1 MEASET
7 MPTDMDLAT
16 GDDALAAHRQV
27 VVAIPAYNEDRFI
40 GSVVLKVRR
49 HVDVVLVVD
58 DGSGD
63 QTAAVAAAAG
73 AEVIRHP
80 TNRGKAAAINTAFQ
94 WARERRVDALVLI
107 DGDGQHTPGEIP
119 SLVAPVLQGTADMVI
134 GTRFGGVPSR
144 IPGYRRAGQRLL
156 TWLTN
161 VTSGMT
167 VSDSQSGFRAF
178 SSRAVQQMHFESRRF
193 ALESEMQCI
202 ARSAGLRV
210 TEVPIT
216 AIYVEPAKR
225 NPIGHGAAVVQAL
238 VTMLERRRPLFLLG
252 GLGVFLVVVG
262 MLLGLHIATIY
273 AEQQKLAV
281 GYSLMTIMLI
291 IVGILTAFVGI
302 ILHSMRTLLKDL
314 RET

>member
-1 MEASET
+1 MDVAEEAGE
-7 MPTDMDLAT
+7 
-16 GDDALAAHRQV
+16 AAHGACPPIA
-27 VVAIPAYNEDRFI
+27 VAIPAYNEDRFV

-49 HVDVVLVVD
+49 YADVVLVID
-58 DGSGD
+58 DGSSD

-80 TNRGKAAAINTAFQ
+80 ANRGKAAAINTAFQ
-94 WARERRVDALVLI
+94 WGRERHLAALVLI

-119 SLVAPVLQGTADMVI
+119 TLLAPVLHGQADMVI
-134 GTRFGGVPSR
+134 GTRFGAVTSS
-144 IPGYRRAGQRLL
+144 IPRYRRAGQRVL
-156 TWLTN
+156 TILTN
-161 VTSGMT
+161 LISGVV

-178 SSRAVQQMHFESRRF
+178 SPRAVQQMRFESPRF
-193 ALESEMQCI
+193 ALESEMQCL
-202 ARSAGLRV
+202 ARSAGLRI
-210 TEVPIT
+210 TEVPIS

-225 NPIGHGAAVVQAL
+225 NPIRHGAAVVQAL
-238 VTMLERRRPLFLLG
+238 VTLLERRRPLFLLG
-252 GLGVFLVVVG
+252 GLGVFLVLLG
-262 MLLGLHIATIY
+262 MLLGLHITTLY

>member
-1 MEASET
+1 MSVAKEG
-7 MPTDMDLAT
+7 LI
-16 GDDALAAHRQV
+16 AAAEEPRAGGV
-27 VVAIPAYNEDRFI
+27 PIAVAIPAYNEDRFI
-40 GSVVLKVRR
+40 GSVVLKVR
-49 HVDVVLVVD
+49 HYADVVLVID
-58 DGSGD
+58 DGSSD

-80 TNRGKAAAINTAFQ
+80 ANRGKAAAINTAFQ
-94 WARERRVDALVLI
+94 WARERHVAALVLI

-119 SLVAPVLQGTADMVI
+119 ALVAPVQRGQADMVI
-134 GTRFGGVPSR
+134 GTRYGTVTSR
-144 IPGYRRAGQRLL
+144 IPRYRRAGQRVL
-156 TWLTN
+156 TTLTN
-161 VTSGMT
+161 LISGVS

-178 SSRAVQQMHFESRRF
+178 SSRAIQQMRFTSSRF

-202 ARSAGLRV
+202 ARSAGLRI

-216 AIYVEPAKR
+216 AIYIEPAKR
-225 NPIGHGAAVVQAL
+225 NPLRHGAAVVQAL
-238 VTMLERRRPLFLLG
+238 ITLLERRRPLFLLG
-252 GLGVFLVVVG
+252 SLGVFLV
-262 MLLGLHIATIY
+262 LLGLLLALHITTLY

-281 GYSLMTIMLI
+281 GYSIMTIMLI